1 MRAILAA
8 AALAAVAGCG
18 EGGVVDDTVRAGL
31 KQSAVE
37 ACLAW
42 APESTVVEAAGISRE
57 RLCACAAD
65 RILAG
70 GGLTE
75 LPDLSPNNPEI
86 REAVRQCV
94 GEIGAGSPAGVEG

>member
-1 MRAILAA
+1 MRAILAV
-8 AALAAVAGCG
+8 AALAALAGCG

-31 KQSAVE
+31 RQSTVE

-42 APESTVVEAAGISRE
+42 APESTMVEAAGISRE

-65 RILAG
+65 RILDG
-70 GGLTE
+70 GITQ
-75 LPDLSPNNPEI
+75 LPDLSPDNPEI

-94 GEIGAGSPAGVEG
+94 GEIGAGAAPGVEG